1 MNGLSGLMLSGDNP
15 WIIAE
20 IGVNHDGVLDTAR
33 RLIRA
38 AARAGA
44 DAVKF
49 QAFRAEAL
57 ASADAPLAAYQRRA
71 LGSVSQREMLRK
83 LELSAEDLAICR
95 QEARSQ
101 ALAFG
106 CTPFDL
112 ESLRVLVALGVD
124 FLKIGSGD
132 ADNLPLLEAAR
143 DSGLPTLVSTGMCDE
158 TDVRR
163 ILSVFARDRER
174 LALLHCVS
182 AYPAPLAECNL
193 RALTWMGSL
202 VERVGFSDHTEGD
215 EAATLA
221 VALGATLIERHLTHD
236 RGASGPDHAASLEE
250 AELREYVT
258 RLRRLP
264 QALGDGRKRP
274 MPCEQDVR
282 QVARKSLVAAVDLPA
297 GTLLE
302 RHHLDARRPAGG
314 LPPWA
319 VEELAGRVLA
329 RNLRAGE
336 RLSMECVEEEDA

>member
-1 MNGLSGLMLSGDNP
+1 MNGLAGLMLSGGNP

-20 IGVNHDGVLDTAR
+20 IGVNHDGSLETAR
-33 RLIRA
+33 RLIRS

-49 QAFRAEAL
+49 QAFHAEKL
-57 ASADAPLAAYQRRA
+57 AAPDAPLAAYQRRA
-71 LGSVSQREMLRK
+71 IGAVDQREMLRA
-83 LELSAEDLAICR
+83 LELSGEQLAVCR
-95 QEARSQ
+95 QEARAQ

-112 ESLRVLVALGVD
+112 DSLAALVRLGVD

-143 DSGLPTLVSTGMCDE
+143 DSGLPTIVSTGMCDMG
-158 TDVRR
+158 DVER
-163 ILSVFARDRER
+163 ILAVFARDRKR

-182 AYPAPLAECNL
+182 AYPAPLSECNL
-193 RALTWMGSL
+193 RVLPALGKL
-202 VERVGFSDHTEGD
+202 VERVGFSDHTAGD
-215 EAATLA
+215 AAATMA
-221 VALGATLIERHLTHD
+221 VALGATIVERHLTHD
-236 RGASGPDHAASLEE
+236 RGAAGPDHAASLEE
-250 AELREYVT
+250 AELREYVA

-264 QALGDGRKRP
+264 EALGDGRKRT

-297 GTLLE
+297 GTCLE
-302 RHHLDARRPAGG
+302 PHHLDARRPAGG

-319 VEELAGRVLA
+319 LPELVGQVLA

-336 RLSMECVEEEDA
+336 RISIECVEEQP